1 MNYIYCLIEL
11 LKKALKH
18 KIIWAIFPFSIVAF
32 VLSAVYFVLF
42 CFYMLVDLLV
52 IEMKKEL
59 KANNEN
65 VGFLAMAWKYLIAYT
80 VYIVFQICRIYMLIP
95 LAILYF
101 LINIFLFVASIGRVR
116 ENPFIFH
123 NI

>member
-80 VYIVFQICRIYMLIP
+80 VYIVFQIWRIYMLIP

>member
-11 LKKALKH
+11 LKKTLKH

-59 KANNEN
+59 KSNNEN

-80 VYIVFQICRIYMLIP
+80 VYIVFQICRIYMLMP

>member
-80 VYIVFQICRIYMLIP
+80 VYIVFQIWRIYMLIP

-123 NI
+123 TI